1 FAIKLVQAAAIGYP
15 ESSRSVFAHKVY
27 SVPSDACGVRRI
39 MGVTSGLPR
48 GGIQLVKSSGCC
60 QPQDSGGV
68 FRDSL
73 YRSGETARAL
83 CVDVIVSKGFAGRL
97 KFVESSTAADPQRSR
112 TIYKQAANIH
122 TAQAVGAS
130 GFVPEYFRF
139 VAVI

>member
-1 FAIKLVQAAAIGYP
+1 MTGDHVGFSIQSPQGTVRLMASGPENAEFIFVELGDLPPRGDMPRDRPRFAIKLVQAAAIGYP

-73 YRSGETARAL
+73 
-83 CVDVIVSKGFAGRL
+83 
-97 KFVESSTAADPQRSR
+97 
-112 TIYKQAANIH
+112 
-122 TAQAVGAS
+122 
-130 GFVPEYFRF
+130 
-139 VAVI
+139 